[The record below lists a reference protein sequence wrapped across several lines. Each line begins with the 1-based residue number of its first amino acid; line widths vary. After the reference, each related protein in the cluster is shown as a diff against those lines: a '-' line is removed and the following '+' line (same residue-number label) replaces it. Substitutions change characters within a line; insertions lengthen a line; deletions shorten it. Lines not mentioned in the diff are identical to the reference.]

1 VTATTATSTHI
12 EVFSDAPPPEPSRP
26 RTLLVGTTLASG
38 ALAMVALTLLAAYFE
53 LRHQVVSGGDTWLP
67 EGANIQLTPGTMGLF
82 TLIMSADTVAWAAW
96 ALRRYDRNNAVFA
109 LAVTAL
115 FGVAFIVGTVYNWQ
129 QLGLGIND
137 SPQALLI
144 YVITGFQVGMV
155 GVGLA
160 FLLVMGFRALGG
172 QLTGRAAEGVTAAL
186 VFWYVTIAVYAVIW
200 YGIYV
205 TK

>member
-1 VTATTATSTHI
+1 MTATTAQI
-12 EVFSDAPPPEPSRP
+12 EIFSDAPPPEPARP
-26 RTLLVGTTLASG
+26 RVLLIGTAIASG
-38 ALAMVALTLLAAYFE
+38 AAAMVALTLMSVYLE
-53 LRHQVVSGGDTWLP
+53 LRHQVVAGGETWLP
-67 EGANIQLTPGTMGLF
+67 EATNLQLTPGTMGLF
-82 TLIMSADTVAWAAW
+82 TLLLSADTVAWAGW
-96 ALRRYDRNNAVFA
+96 ALRRYDRNHAVFA

-115 FGVAFIVGTVYNWQ
+115 FGVAFIVGAVYGWQ

-144 YVITGFQVGMV
+144 YLISGFHVGMV
-155 GVGLA
+155 GIGLA
-160 FLLVMGFRALGG
+160 FLLVVGFRALGG

-186 VFWYVTIAVYAVIW
+186 VFWYVTIAVYAVVW